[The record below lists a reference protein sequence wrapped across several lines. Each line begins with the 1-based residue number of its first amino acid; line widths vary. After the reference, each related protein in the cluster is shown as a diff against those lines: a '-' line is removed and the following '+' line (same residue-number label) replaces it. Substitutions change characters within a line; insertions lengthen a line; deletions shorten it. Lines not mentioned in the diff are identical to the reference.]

1 MLLVVTILTRYI
13 SLAAN
18 QNRHALFKTN
28 LDGIQ
33 EKEFK
38 FLFFLNRSYN
48 LSLKQINKKQ
58 IELFFYFMV
67 FTTCKKEIVKEVK
80 LVKVANKMYR
90 ISIPSFRLEF
100 QIENTIWKFWFVC
113 CT

>member
-67 FTTCKKEIVKEVK
+67 FTTCKGNCKSCEQNVQNFNTEFP
-80 LVKVANKMYR
+80 AG
-90 ISIPSFRLEF
+90 IS
-100 QIENTIWKFWFVC
+100 N
-113 CT
+113 